1 MKEVEAVKTKEDIRY
16 VEDLLRKHGGD
27 LYADLWRIG
36 VNMALRISDLLKI
49 KYEDLDMD
57 KEVYELHE
65 GKTKKKRTIKLNAT
79 VLNIV
84 NRRMADNPSDTYLF
98 QVHSNRTKGMEPKP
112 VSRISVARRF
122 KEVGEIIRV
131 HLGTHSMRKSRGW
144 AMFSDGVPIEIL
156 CKMFNHSHPAVTMT
170 YLGIT
175 KQEVL
180 DTYDAYEL

>member
-1 MKEVEAVKTKEDIRY
+1 MKEVEAVKEKGDIRY

-36 VNMALRISDLLKI
+36 VNMALRISDLLQI
-49 KYEDLDMD
+49 KYEDLDM
-57 KEVYELHE
+57 EGRNYRLQE
-65 GKTKKKRTIKLNAT
+65 GKTKKNRDIRLNNT
-79 VLNIV
+79 VLDIV
-84 NRRMADNPSDTYLF
+84 NRRKADNPSDTYLF

-122 KEVGEIIRV
+122 KEVGEIVGV

-144 AMFSDGVPIEIL
+144 AMYSDGMPIERI
-156 CKMFNHSHPAVTMT
+156 CKVLNHSHPAVTMA

-175 KQEVL
+175 EEETQ